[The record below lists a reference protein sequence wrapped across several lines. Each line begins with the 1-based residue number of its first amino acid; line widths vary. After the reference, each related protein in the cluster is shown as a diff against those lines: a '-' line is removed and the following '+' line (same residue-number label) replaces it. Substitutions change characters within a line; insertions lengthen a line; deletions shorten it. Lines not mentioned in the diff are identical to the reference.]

1 MWDMLGACPTLDALA
16 FGNIAVYPGALCF
29 ANITELIH
37 LGEPAFLRVD
47 LRHPERHLK
56 GNGHQP
62 RQTLAGS
69 PLRLLLLRERRS
81 RKFC

>member
-1 MWDMLGACPTLDALA
+1 MGHARACLTSDALA
-16 FGNIAVYPGALCF
+16 FGKTAVYPGALWF
-29 ANITELIH
+29 ADITELID

-56 GNGHQP
+56 GDEHQP

-69 PLRLLLLRERRS
+69 LMR
-81 RKFC
+81 FFV